1 MHKTVWRVAS
11 MPGFSGKLLINVV
24 PWVPVLNKM
33 IHPKHFEFVTFEGI
47 YYQQGKAEVL
57 FELIEGLLAQ
67 EQLKTAILWLAEK
80 DPLYTVFLEKRKLGL
95 IHQFVKDAN
104 AYIAIDDRCL
114 LEDQK
119 KKLETGIPYIS
130 TFDFI

>member
-1 MHKTVWRVAS
+1 MRTPYLMEDEIDIQPK
-11 MPGFSGKLLINVV
+11 FEVV
-24 PWVPVLNKM
+24 QTLT
-33 IHPKHFEFVTFEGI
+33 I
-47 YYQQGKAEVL
+47 
-57 FELIEGLLAQ
+57 
-67 EQLKTAILWLAEK
+67 
-80 DPLYTVFLEKRKLGL
+80 EKRKLGL